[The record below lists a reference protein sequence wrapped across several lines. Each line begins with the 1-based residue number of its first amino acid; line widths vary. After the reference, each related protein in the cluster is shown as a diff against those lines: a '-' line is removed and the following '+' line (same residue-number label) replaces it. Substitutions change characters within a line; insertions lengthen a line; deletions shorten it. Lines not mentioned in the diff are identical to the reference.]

1 MKFYIYANNQETVSK
16 KLNKIFSKLSKQ
28 PEVTFGEPTLVRC
41 KWQWVKRNSNEADR
55 RKVRFIFMVE
65 VNIEDIFLSDWV
77 LVANVSHIR
86 NAFNIV
92 SYKYFKKAP
101 IKYGPEYTRC
111 DVCEKNH
118 KNRNTSHI
126 LYNPVTN
133 KWMQVGTACL
143 HKIADCG
150 KYIATL
156 EDKINKVIYECRG
169 YAEGDENGMERV
181 IKTIDHSDFDVAVD
195 KYELMSVVFDYY
207 KDHNV
212 WIKNNCGSRTTIL
225 NMYDDAVNN
234 NTLSVNKF
242 NLDSIIKKLNNLNY
256 TSDFCKSMY
265 EVINSELVNLSDI
278 HFLFYAVKMYYD
290 DIKKQEFIDVLKANN
305 IVAGNKYTV
314 CGTIVNQYT
323 VDAYDPYSCR
333 DVEVTYTH
341 IKDNVSGIVFITTS
355 SEIEKAF
362 NSDTKQY
369 SFICTVGYIDYR
381 NFEIKV
387 KGRLSRVK

>member
-1 MKFYIYANNQETVSK
+1 MKFYIYAKNQETVSK

-28 PEVTFGEPTLVRC
+28 PEVTFGEPVLAKC
-41 KWQWVKRNSNEADR
+41 KWQWLNADGTKADK
-55 RKVRFIFMVE
+55 RKVRFISMVE
-65 VNIEDIFLSDWV
+65 VEIEDIFLGDWL

-92 SYKYFKKAP
+92 SYKLFRTAP
-101 IKYGPEYTRC
+101 IKYGPEYIRC

-143 HKIADCG
+143 HKISDCG

-156 EDKINKVIYECRG
+156 EEKINKVIYESRG
-169 YAEGDENGMERV
+169 YAEDDENGMERV
-181 IKTIDHSDFDVAVD
+181 IKAIDHSDFDIAVD
-195 KYELMSVVFDYY
+195 KYELLSIVFNYY

-212 WIKNNCGSRTTIL
+212 WIKANRESRTTIL

-234 NTLSVNKF
+234 DTLTVNKY
-242 NLDSIIKKLNNLNY
+242 NLDCIIKKLNNLNY

-278 HFLFYAVKMYYD
+278 HFLFYAVKIYYD
-290 DIKKQEFIDVLKANN
+290 DIKKQEFIDVLTANN
-305 IVAGNKYTV
+305 IVAGDKYTV
-314 CGTIVNQYT
+314 CGTIVKQYT

-341 IKDNVSGIVFITTS
+341 IKDNTSDIVFITTS
-355 SEIEKAF
+355 KEIEKFF
-362 NSDTKQY
+362 NSDTNQY
-369 SFICTVGYIDYR
+369 EFIGTVGHIDYR
-381 NFEIKV
+381 NFDIKV

>member
-1 MKFYIYANNQETVSK
+1 MKFYIYAKNQETVSK
-16 KLNKIFSKLSKQ
+16 KLNKIFSKLSKK
-28 PEVTFGEPTLVRC
+28 PSVTFGEPVLARC
-41 KWQWVKRNSNEADR
+41 KWQWLNADGTKADKR
-55 RKVRFIFMVE
+55 KIRFISMVE

-86 NAFNIV
+86 KAFNIV
-92 SYKYFKKAP
+92 SYKYFNKTP
-101 IKYGPEYTRC
+101 IKYGPDYTYC

-118 KNRNTSHI
+118 KNRNMSHV

-143 HKIADCG
+143 HKISDCG
-150 KYIATL
+150 KYIATP
-156 EDKINKVIYECRG
+156 EEKINKVIYEANG

-181 IKTIDHSDFDVAVD
+181 IKSVDHADFNIAVD
-195 KYELMSVVFDYY
+195 KYELLSVVFDYY

-212 WIKNNCGSRTTIL
+212 WIKANRESRTTIL

-234 NTLSVNKF
+234 NTITVNKY
-242 NLDSIIKKLNNLNY
+242 NLDCIIKKLNNLNY

-290 DIKKQEFIDVLKANN
+290 DIKKQEFIDVINANN
-305 IVAGNKYTV
+305 IITGNKYTV
-314 CGTIVNQYT
+314 CGTIVNRYT
-323 VDAYDPYSCR
+323 VDAFDIYSHR

-341 IKDNVSGIVFITTS
+341 IKDNASGIVFITTS
-355 SEIEKAF
+355 REIEKFYNA
-362 NSDTKQY
+362 DTNQY
-369 SFICTVGYIDYR
+369 EFIGIVGNIDYR
-381 NFEIKV
+381 NFDIKV

>member
-1 MKFYIYANNQETVSK
+1 MKFYIYAKNQETVLK
-16 KLNKIFSKLSKQ
+16 KLNKIFSKLSKR

-41 KWQWVKRNSNEADR
+41 KWQWINRDSSEADR
-55 RKVRFIFMVE
+55 RKIRFIPMVE

-86 NAFNIV
+86 NALNIV

-101 IKYGPEYTRC
+101 IKYGPEYMRC

-143 HKIADCG
+143 HKISDCG

-156 EDKINKVIYECRG
+156 EDKINKVIYEGCG

-181 IKTIDHSDFDVAVD
+181 IKVVDHSDFDVAVD

-207 KDHNV
+207 QDHNV
-212 WIKNNCGSRTTIL
+212 WVKTNRESRTTIL

-234 NTLSVNKF
+234 NTLKVNKYS
-242 NLDSIIKKLNNLNY
+242 LDCIIKKLNNLNY
-256 TSDFCKSMY
+256 TSNFCKSMY

-290 DIKKQEFIDVLKANN
+290 DIKKQEFIDVLTANN
-305 IVAGNKYTV
+305 IVTGNKYTV
-314 CGTIVNQYT
+314 CGTVVKQYT
-323 VDAYDPYSCR
+323 INAYDPYSCR
-333 DVEVTYTH
+333 DVVVTYTH
-341 IKDNVSGIVFITTS
+341 IKDNASDIVFITTS
-355 SEIEKAF
+355 KEIEKFF
-362 NSDTKQY
+362 NPDTNQY
-369 SFICTVGYIDYR
+369 EFIGTVGHIDYHD
-381 NFEIKV
+381 FDIKV

>member
-1 MKFYIYANNQETVSK
+1 MKFYIYAKNQETVSK
-16 KLNKIFSKLSKQ
+16 KLNKIFSKLSKK
-28 PEVTFGEPTLVRC
+28 PTVTFGEPVLARC
-41 KWQWVKRNSNEADR
+41 KWQWLNADGTKADK
-55 RKVRFIFMVE
+55 RKVRFISMVE
-65 VNIEDIFLSDWV
+65 VDIEDIFLSDWV

-101 IKYGPEYTRC
+101 IKYGPDYTRC

-118 KNRNTSHI
+118 KNRNMSHI
-126 LYNPVTN
+126 LFNPVTK

-143 HKIADCG
+143 HKISDCG

-156 EDKINKVIYECRG
+156 EEKINRVIYEANG

-181 IKTIDHSDFDVAVD
+181 IKAVDHADFNIAVD
-195 KYELMSVVFDYY
+195 KYELLSVVFDYY

-212 WIKNNCGSRTTIL
+212 WIKANRESRTTIL

-234 NTLSVNKF
+234 NTLTVNKF
-242 NLDSIIKKLNNLNY
+242 NLDCIIKKLNNLNY

-290 DIKKQEFIDVLKANN
+290 DIKKQEFIDVLKTNN

-314 CGTIVNQYT
+314 YGTIVNQYT
-323 VDAYDPYSCR
+323 VDAYDPYSYC

-341 IKDNVSGIVFITTS
+341 IKDNASGIVFITTS
-355 SEIEKAF
+355 KEINKFYNA
-362 NSDTKQY
+362 DTNQY
-369 SFICTVGYIDYR
+369 EFIGTVGNIDYR
-381 NFEIKV
+381 NFDIKV